1 MSAATT
7 TASLEEV
14 EALVEQEPLIGL
26 TLLTILVFLVSA
38 VFYVSMVQSTIG
50 PDDYDDLDPAVVE
63 HHNWLQTREE
73 EQERAEWQAEFRRR
87 EAAEVLRAQRRFIAK
102 QRKTGA
108 AILRKRA
115 REKRSVEAKQRE
127 MVRGAEA
134 AAEGA
139 ARDDLAGLDDDVFDP
154 DSERRVFVAELM
166 SKSS

>member
-26 TLLTILVFLVSA
+26 TLVTILVFLVSA

-73 EQERAEWQAEFRRR
+73 EQERAEWQAEVRRP
-87 EAAEVLRAQRRFIAK
+87 AVTLQAPAERPRAPAVTLQ
-102 QRKTGA
+102 GP
-108 AILRKRA
+108 LA
-115 REKRSVEAKQRE
+115 RLSQVAGSGESVRSPCSA
-127 MVRGAEA
+127 
-134 AAEGA
+134 
-139 ARDDLAGLDDDVFDP
+139 
-154 DSERRVFVAELM
+154 
-166 SKSS
+166 